1 MPAFTISRE
10 LGLPL
15 LVYAGVSY
23 ALVSFKP
30 AALFDPKT
38 GAPRA
43 FGANPATGEVLC
55 PWWLVAFLAAYAAA
69 HLTIPHSPLRTFDL

>member
-1 MPAFTISRE
+1 MPITITRE

-15 LVYAGVSY
+15 LVYLGVSY

-30 AALFDPKT
+30 AALFDPRT

-43 FGANPATGEVLC
+43 FGANPETGECLA
-55 PWWLVAFLAAYAAA
+55 PWWLIAFLAAYTTA
-69 HLTIPHSPLRTFDL
+69 HLTIPRSTLRNFDL

>member
-1 MPAFTISRE
+1 MPLMITRE
-10 LGLPL
+10 FGLPL
-15 LVYAGVSY
+15 LVYAGVCY

-43 FGANPATGEVLC
+43 FGANAAAGEIIC
-55 PWWLVAFLAAYAAA
+55 PFWLIAFMAAYATA
-69 HLTIPHSPLRTFDL
+69 HLAIPSSTLRNFDL

>member
-1 MPAFTISRE
+1 MPAFRISRE

-15 LVYAGVSY
+15 QVYAGVSY

-43 FGANPATGEVLC
+43 YGANAAAGAVLC

>member
-1 MPAFTISRE
+1 MPITITRE
-10 LGLPL
+10 FGLPL
-15 LVYAGVSY
+15 LVYLGVSY

-43 FGANPATGEVLC
+43 FGVDPATGQCLA
-55 PWWLVAFLAAYAAA
+55 PWWLVAFLAAYATA
-69 HLTIPHSPLRTFDL
+69 HLTVPHSSLRNFEL